1 MILKDVL
8 KKQGLTEEQI
18 VAILKACDAGDNPEV
33 VTAEVK
39 QKVQNLEEEL
49 KTATTTIAELK
60 KSNGDNEA
68 LQEKVIEYE
77 DQIKTQKA
85 ENETKFKNL
94 AIDGAIEIFLKE
106 NKAKY
111 PDLLAGKFDREKVKI
126 DEKGKVTNIGELGK
140 GIMESYKEMFS
151 EPIAG
156 FTPPSPDTARTN
168 DSYKNLISNA
178 DNMSAEEVAAQFSSI
193 KFE

>member
-151 EPIAG
+151 EPITG